1 MDVLTNLGLGFSVA
15 LAPMNLLYGFLG
27 VLLGTVIGVLP
38 GLGPVA
44 TISIL
49 LPFTFSLQ
57 PQAALIMLAGIYYGA
72 QYGGSTTA
80 ILVNLPGESSSVV
93 TAIDGNQMARQGKA
107 GLALATAALASF
119 MAGTFA
125 TFVIALAAPA
135 LAEVALQ
142 VRAGRL
148 FLADGV
154 RPGRRGDPR
163 ARLGAEGGRHDPR
176 RHAARHGRHRRQH
189 QRAALHL
196 RRPQFGDGMDFAVI
210 AMGIFG
216 IGETIV
222 NLERTARHAIY
233 MQTRQEPVAEAAGA
247 ARDAAAGLPRH
258 VARLGARHPAGR
270 RAGAGLVLGL
280 CAGEE
285 DLRASR
291 SGSARA
297 RSRAWPG
304 PEAANNGAAQT
315 SFIPLLTLGLP
326 ANAVMALMIGALMM
340 HGLHPGPQLMRDK
353 PELFWGLVASMWTGN
368 LMLVILNLPLVGI
381 WAKLLTLPYRFLY
394 PAILLICC
402 IGVYSINNSAL
413 DVLIAT
419 VFGFI
424 GYLLY
429 RLDCEPAPLLLGFIL
444 GPLIEENLR
453 RALRHLAR
461 RSERVRAAPDQL
473 HVPGPDR
480 GADRR
485 ARRTGDPLRPR
496 ARVQGNL
503 RCAASR
509 LGMPRQS
516 VIAVAQDGSTP

>member
-1 MDVLTNLGLGFSVA
+1 MDVLANLGLGFSVA

-93 TAIDGNQMARQGKA
+93 TAIDGHQMARQGKA

-119 MAGTFA
+119 MAGSFA

-142 VRAGRL
+142 FGPADYFSLMVFGLVGAVI
-148 FLADGV
+148 LAHGSVLKAVGMILVGMLLGMIGIDVNTSVPRFTFGV
-154 RPGRRGDPR
+154 
-163 ARLGAEGGRHDPR
+163 
-176 RHAARHGRHRRQH
+176 
-189 QRAALHL
+189 
-196 RRPQFGDGMDFAVI
+196 PQFGDGIDFAVI

-216 IGETIV
+216 IGETIL
-222 NLERTARHAIY
+222 NLERT
-233 MQTRQEPVAEAAGA
+233 GA
-247 ARDAAAGLPRH
+247 ARTYVQAVKSLWPK
-258 VARLGARHPAGR
+258 LQ
-270 RAGAGLVLGL
+270 
-280 CAGEE
+280 E
-285 DLRASR
+285 LRAMLPPACR
-291 SGSARA
+291 GTLLGSALGILPGGGPVLA
-297 RSRAWPG
+297 SFSAYALEKKVSAKPEQFGQGAIEGVAG

-394 PAILLICC
+394 PAILLICA

-413 DVLIAT
+413 DVLVAT
-419 VFGFI
+419 VFGFV

-429 RLDCEPAPLLLGFIL
+429 RLNCEPAPLLLGFIL

-453 RALRHLAR
+453 RALVISQGDPSVFVQRPISCTFLVLTAVLIVVLAAPAI
-461 RSERVRAAPDQL
+461 RSGRERVFRE
-473 HVPGPDR
+473 
-480 GADRR
+480 
-485 ARRTGDPLRPR
+485 T
-496 ARVQGNL
+496 
-503 RCAASR
+503 
-509 LGMPRQS
+509 
-516 VIAVAQDGSTP
+516 